1 MVLITIVTG
10 AFVIQL
16 ITGEGHIVGIARLMV
31 RPVVR
36 LMVDK
41 KRRVFLTSLS
51 REDFLFG
58 KLCQN
63 NW

>member
-36 LMVDK
+36 C
-41 KRRVFLTSLS
+41 SAH
-51 REDFLFG
+51 G
-58 KLCQN
+58 G
-63 NW
+63 